1 MRRCRRRC
9 AHCGIFFLTDPRNA
23 GRRDLRCP
31 FGCREVHRKGE
42 STRRSVAYYQDD
54 PDKKRIQNARRS
66 KSTPETST
74 PEPLALDPT
83 PKPRLTAEGLEPAH
97 RTACPAPDPIPLPR
111 LIVHYVR
118 QVVSLIEGRPVG
130 LEEIVEMLTR
140 AMRQHR
146 MVRQRRIDHI
156 IGWLHEQPP

>member
-1 MRRCRRRC
+1 M
-9 AHCGIFFLTDPRNA
+9 
-23 GRRDLRCP
+23 
-31 FGCREVHRKGE
+31 
-42 STRRSVAYYQDD
+42 AYYQED
-54 PDKKRIQNARRS
+54 PDKKRTQNARRS

-74 PEPLALDPT
+74 PEPLAPDPT
-83 PKPRLTAEGLEPAH
+83 PKPRWIADGLEPAH

-140 AMRQHR
+140 AMRQHS